1 VKKKMVQVWN
11 SYQQVEEAVDTID
24 KIMKQT
30 GKLPDVYTEAV
41 RETLRVSSKGLV
53 QRFYTLLAE
62 KRPSTLQYFTEV
74 SATKKPAAKT

>member
-1 VKKKMVQVWN
+1 MVQVWN

-30 GKLPDVYTEAV
+30 GKLPDVYVEAV

-53 QRFYTLLAE
+53 QRFYAFLVE
-62 KRPSTLQYFTEV
+62 KQPGALQYFSAV
-74 SATKKPAAKT
+74 SATKKPAPKESQ

>member
-1 VKKKMVQVWN
+1 MVQVWN

-53 QRFYTLLAE
+53 QRFYTLLVE
-62 KRPSTLQYFTEV
+62 KQPGALQYFSAV

>member
-30 GKLPDVYTEAV
+30 GKLPDVYVEAV

-53 QRFYTLLAE
+53 QRFYAFLVE
-62 KRPSTLQYFTEV
+62 KQPGALQYFSAV